1 MSLHLMT
8 KEPGPGGMRLRAA
21 PLGLSFSEEYAER
34 TPGAYER
41 LLLDVVRGAPTLF
54 MRNDEV
60 EAAWA
65 WIEPILEGWKSSGE
79 APRSYA
85 SGSYTSALM
94 GPTDSTLLI
103 GRDGRR
109 WHEDMA

>member
-21 PLGLSFSEEYAER
+21 PLDLSFSEEHAER

-85 SGSYTSALM
+85 SGSM
-94 GPTDSTLLI
+94 RPTDSTLLI

-109 WHEDMA
+109 WHEDRA

>member
-1 MSLHLMT
+1 
-8 KEPGPGGMRLRAA
+8 
-21 PLGLSFSEEYAER
+21 
-34 TPGAYER
+34 
-41 LLLDVVRGAPTLF
+41 

-85 SGSYTSALM
+85 SGSM

>member
-8 KEPGPGGMRLRAA
+8 KAPGPGGMRLRAA
-21 PLGLSFSEEYAER
+21 PLDLSFSEEYAER
-34 TPGAYER
+34 TPAR
-41 LLLDVVRGAPTLF
+41 TSACCWMSFRCADLF

-85 SGSYTSALM
+85 SAAMLRLV

-103 GRDGRR
+103 GRDGR
-109 WHEDMA
+109 WHEDRA